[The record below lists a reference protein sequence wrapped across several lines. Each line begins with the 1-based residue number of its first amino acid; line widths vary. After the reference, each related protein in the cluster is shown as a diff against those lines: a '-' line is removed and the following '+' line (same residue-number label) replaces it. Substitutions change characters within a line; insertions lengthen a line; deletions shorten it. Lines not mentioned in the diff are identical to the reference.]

1 MPTREPT
8 QEELRRLIETGQQPV
23 LSPLAVAGAAAEAAA
38 TPEASPAF
46 AAAALERATPAARD
60 AFERQL
66 FSMVYQPIVNLRTGR
81 ILAYEALA
89 RMQTPH
95 FRNILLLF
103 DAMAECGMAGQLGR
117 VLRRIATRNCQYPL
131 SINLV
136 PSEFAE
142 GWLVRPDDAVFFHRQ
157 SVILE
162 LTESVPLEYYDR
174 CFDMVEEMRRRA
186 LRIAI
191 DDFGS
196 GYSNVK
202 YISDLRP
209 DLVKLDRKLLA
220 GIKPGNRVFRLL
232 RSIVTMVHEMEAK
245 VVAEGIETAVEFQSV
260 RECGCDYGQGYF
272 LAMPSADPPTVPWP
286 ID

>member
-1 MPTREPT
+1 MSTRELT
-8 QEELRRLIETGQQPV
+8 EAELRRLIETGQQPV
-23 LSPLAVAGAAAEAAA
+23 LTLPPSMPAFSGVTADASAAYAAE
-38 TPEASPAF
+38 
-46 AAAALERATPAARD
+46 ALERAPPEARE
-60 AFERQL
+60 AFEQQL
-66 FSMVYQPIVNLRTGR
+66 FSMVYQPIVNLKTGR

-89 RMQTPH
+89 RTQSPH
-95 FRNILLLF
+95 FPNILSLF
-103 DAMAECGMAGQLGR
+103 DALGSCGMAGQLGR
-117 VLRRIATRNCQYPL
+117 ALRKLATKNCPYPL

-174 CFDMVEEMRRRA
+174 CFEMVEEMRRRS

-196 GYSNVK
+196 GYSNLK

-232 RSIVTMVHEMEAK
+232 KSIVTMIHEMEAK
-245 VVAEGIETAVEFQSV
+245 VVTEGIETIVELHSAQ
-260 RECGCDYGQGYF
+260 ECGSDYGQGYF
-272 LAMPSADPPTVPWP
+272 LAMPAAQPPTVPWP
-286 ID
+286 LD